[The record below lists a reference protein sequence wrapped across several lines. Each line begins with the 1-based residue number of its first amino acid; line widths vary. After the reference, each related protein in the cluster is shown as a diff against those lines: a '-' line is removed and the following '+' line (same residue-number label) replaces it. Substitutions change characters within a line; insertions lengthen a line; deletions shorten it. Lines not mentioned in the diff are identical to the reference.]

1 MFRQRINQILFSLMH
16 FLSADFI
23 FDGQQFL
30 PNNTVLCVQEDGLI
44 VEIQTQTIH
53 QEVQHYPG
61 LLMPGFINAHC
72 HLELSHLKNCIP
84 QRTGLVDFLLGINR
98 FRNNFSEEQKQ
109 IAIQDAEQMMLVNGI
124 VAVGDISNGLDSLEQ
139 KKKGQLA
146 YHTFAECVGLKEENA
161 MERVEISKQISAAF
175 ALTHASS
182 VVLHAPYSVS
192 SAMMDLVNAES
203 ANKISSIHNQECDAE
218 NELFISGTGD
228 FLKLFL
234 AILNDTSFF
243 KPTGKTSIASY
254 LEKLNVVAQII
265 LVHNTV
271 TNSVDI
277 DFANTLDKKLF
288 WCVCPNANLYIENKL
303 PNIPLMM
310 EKGCKIV
317 LGTDSLASN
326 HSLDILA
333 EIKTIQKYFPSIELE
348 KILSWATIHAAQAL
362 GMENEIGS
370 FTIGKKPGIIQIEKF
385 TTGQPFAE
393 EATVKRIY

>member
-1 MFRQRINQILFSLMH
+1 MH

-30 PNNTVLCVQEDGLI
+30 PNHTVLSVQEDGVI
-44 VEIQTQTIH
+44 VDIQTQTTH
-53 QEVQHYPG
+53 QEVQHYRG

-84 QRTGLVDFLLGINR
+84 ERTGLVDFLLGINQ
-98 FRNNFSEEQKQ
+98 FRNNFSDEQKQ
-109 IAIQDAEQMMLVNGI
+109 RAIQDAEQMMLVNGI

-139 KKKGQLA
+139 KKKGRLA
-146 YHTFAECVGLKEENA
+146 YHTFVECVGLKEENA
-161 MERVEISKQISAAF
+161 MERVEMSKQISATF
-175 ALTHASS
+175 ALSHPSS
-182 VVLHAPYSVS
+182 IVLHAPYSVS
-192 SAMMDLVNAES
+192 SAMMELVNAGSE
-203 ANKISSIHNQECDAE
+203 NKISSIHNQECDAE

-234 AILNDTSFF
+234 AILNDTYFF
-243 KPTGKTSIASY
+243 THTGKTSITSY
-254 LEKLNVVAQII
+254 LEKLSLAAQII

-271 TNSVDI
+271 TTSADI

-288 WCVCPNANLYIENKL
+288 WCICPNANVYIENKL

-317 LGTDSLASN
+317 IGTDSLASN
-326 HSLDILA
+326 HTLDILA
-333 EIKTIQKYFPSIELE
+333 EIKTIQKHFPSIAIE

-370 FTIGKKPGIIQIEKF
+370 FAIGKKPGMIQIEKY

-393 EATVKRIY
+393 DATAKRIY